1 MAFTLDVV
9 HVESIKDTYHSLHVG
24 ELVKTGAALRMLNW
38 RSWWWI
44 LNWFRRLIYPFLT
57 VSSRSKAG
65 SSCSSPTSEKVS
77 SFYVVH
83 DNKSQL
89 LFFIFG
95 LLSFSLCP
103 LHLCDWSVSSAPLKT
118 GQRALIWIKH
128 LGGVFIE
135 EFCVQRP
142 TTRLNSG
149 VELSW
154 VRDWRRIYVVMK
166 NISTANKI
174 LAAAFVDFNFCETSR
189 YFFNR
194 IKSWRLFVN
203 EHVHLLG

>member
-1 MAFTLDVV
+1 MNT
-9 HVESIKDTYHSLHVG
+9 
-24 ELVKTGAALRMLNW
+24 ELISSAYIP
-38 RSWWWI
+38 I
-44 LNWFRRLIYPFLT
+44 LNRFIKVKSWFFLFI
-57 VSSRSKAG
+57 
-65 SSCSSPTSEKVS
+65 PTPEKVS

-189 YFFNR
+189 YF
-194 IKSWRLFVN
+194 LT
-203 EHVHLLG
+203 E